1 MNPEKNCLLSAWE
14 AAQNQEFSTQDAAY
28 SSSPP
33 GPFTTG
39 QPQCRKRH
47 RCCPTS
53 HLPAK
58 ILQDS
63 PEGLI
68 IAQSLDYCE
77 GKVLSD
83 DLCSQILYNLGIC
96 HPNPDDFSRLRIKI
110 KRELY
115 LRRKSSSAS
124 DVSQRFLFLNGIPT
138 TCSSSSSYFQG
149 SSLTSSKGHICATC
163 HCFRANCI
171 STSEK
176 STQTEIPE
184 TVISPPVILENPLLD
199 STDERLM
206 WNTSDSPMNIEIFEP
221 S

>member
-14 AAQNQEFSTQDAAY
+14 AAQNQESSTQDTAY
-28 SSSPP
+28 SSFPP
-33 GPFTTG
+33 GPCTTC
-39 QPQCRKRH
+39 QPKCRKRH
-47 RCCPTS
+47 RCCPAS

-58 ILQDS
+58 ILHDS
-63 PEGLI
+63 PEGII

-96 HPNPDDFSRLRIKI
+96 HPNPDDFSRLRAKL

-124 DVSQRFLFLNGIPT
+124 SAADVSQRFLNEIPT
-138 TCSSSSSYFQG
+138 TSRSSNFQV
-149 SSLTSSKGHICATC
+149 SPLTPSRGHICETC
-163 HCFRANCI
+163 HCHRANCI
-171 STSEK
+171 STLEK
-176 STQTEIPE
+176 STQTDIPE
-184 TVISPPVILENPLLD
+184 TVITPPVILENPLLD
-199 STDERLM
+199 PTDERLM
-206 WNTSDSPMNIEIFEP
+206 WNTSDSPMNIKIFEP